1 MIYEVLRYFIEPR
14 IFRGQNRE
22 DESMKNISILGSTG
36 SIGLQTLDVVREDQ
50 NEFQVLGLST
60 NVNIDLLEKQIYE
73 FKPIAVCV
81 MVEEKAKQLKE
92 RLIDSNTEVY
102 TGIEGLIRV
111 ATIENLDLMI
121 NSVVGTIGIQP
132 TICAINKKIDIALA
146 NKETLVSAGSLVM
159 EAAKKQ
165 GVKILPIDSEH
176 SAIFQCIQGNK
187 ESIISHILLT
197 ASGGPFRGK
206 TKKQL
211 TSIGPKEALKH
222 PTWSMGKKISI
233 DSATLMN
240 KGLEVIEAKWLF
252 NIEIDKIKVIVHPQS
267 ILHSAVEYE
276 DGVIIGQLGEKDM
289 KVPIAYALNYPFR
302 KENSFSKLDLVS
314 IGSLTFE
321 NPDISTF
328 ECLKLAFEAIKIGGT
343 APTVLNAANEKAV
356 ELFLLEKISFL
367 DIAKLIEKA
376 VFNHRK
382 ISEPTLE
389 DILSI
394 DQWAKSYIVNIVK

>member
-1 MIYEVLRYFIEPR
+1 M
-14 IFRGQNRE
+14 RG
-22 DESMKNISILGSTG
+22 ISILGSTG
-36 SIGLQTLDVVREDQ
+36 SVGSQTLDVVREQQD
-50 NEFQVLGLST
+50 EFKVLGLST
-60 NVNIDLLEKQIYE
+60 NQNIDLLEKQIYE

-81 MVEEKAKQLKE
+81 MMEEKAKELKK
-92 RLIDSNTEVY
+92 RLADNKIEVY
-102 TGIEGLIRV
+102 AGMEGLIKV

-121 NSVVGTIGIQP
+121 NSVVGAIGIQP
-132 TICAINKKIDIALA
+132 TICAINKGIDIALA

-159 EAAKKQ
+159 KAASKQ

-187 ESIISHILLT
+187 NNNISHILLT

-206 TKKQL
+206 IKEEL
-211 TSIGPKEALKH
+211 VHIGPKEALKH

-252 NIEIDKIKVIVHPQS
+252 DIEVDKIRVTIHPQS

-276 DGVIIGQLGEKDM
+276 DGAIIGQLGEKDM

-302 KENSFSKLDLVS
+302 KANSFPKLDLVS

-321 NPDISTF
+321 NPDMKTF

-343 APTVLNAANEKAV
+343 VPAVLNAANEKAV
-356 ELFLLEKISFL
+356 ELFLSERIAFL

-376 VFNHRK
+376 IFHHRK
-382 ISEPTLE
+382 ILEPTLE
-389 DILSI
+389 DILSV
-394 DQWAKSYIVNIVK
+394 DQWAKSYVADIVK